1 MVAFE
6 AARGLMAAGHKV
18 HMVAMVDPPTISAR
32 PAPRALLG
40 RMKALVSPYHLRWTY
55 ELMTRLE
62 RFFSASPRKQIAK
75 LSKALS
81 NPYFNNEIPPALWDA
96 YSIAM
101 AEYLPAPLDVPVTF
115 YAAEHDGR
123 AWQHLSSRLEVI
135 HVPGG
140 HGDCLNIGA
149 ELLVDHLQ
157 QRIDVLHGGAS
168 PSLNRTRRTPEAT
181 VA

>member
-1 MVAFE
+1 MAADRLPLILETQANGPFLLGGKCNGAMVAFE
-6 AARGLMAAGHKV
+6 AARELMAAGHKV

-40 RMKALVSPYHLRWTY
+40 RMKPLVSPYHLRWTY

-62 RFFSASPRKQIAK
+62 RFFSASTSKRIAK
-75 LSKALS
+75 LSKVLS

-101 AEYLPAPLDVPVTF
+101 AEYLPTPLDVPVTF

-123 AWQHLSSRLEVI
+123 AI
-135 HVPGG
+135 
-140 HGDCLNIGA
+140 
-149 ELLVDHLQ
+149 
-157 QRIDVLHGGAS
+157 S
-168 PSLNRTRRTPEAT
+168 PAQMVRRN
-181 VA
+181 